1 MSAEHWKMRVQVY
14 TGIAIKIKHA
24 VDCGVLG
31 IMMMLTLR

>member
-1 MSAEHWKMRVQVY
+1 MSAEYWKVRVQVY
-14 TGIAIKIKHA
+14 TGIAVKIKNA